1 MPLKAR
7 RFGGFVRGIMRNL
20 SNLGEGEASLEVLR
34 SATRVLSAQQSV
46 DRGGLSG
53 LLLLKAWEEY
63 KQRLVDESVKTIEQ
77 ARHFCDEADDVQMGM
92 IDNFFGV
99 VALFKGQHTE
109 AETHLMN
116 SLTRHRRS
124 AELKLVARSANNL
137 GILFHRLG
145 KFKRSVTYFEQVIRC
160 HQACGD
166 RLSLALV
173 YNNLGSLYGDMGNYL
188 KAERFFRETIR
199 IRREAKHSGLALA
212 LTNLASALYHLAKFT
227 KAREALNEAFE
238 VLPDG
243 NLPSFMESGF
253 LRYDGLLALEEGQFD
268 EAERKINRSVDAA
281 KRFGNDV
288 QVFEAT
294 VGLAVLSLSRGDL
307 ERAVEVFMNA
317 VALLD
322 VSVHRRRVGRC
333 FQEWAE
339 AVRHLEPEQAN
350 AYRSWAVALTAGGE
364 E

>member
-1 MPLKAR
+1 
-7 RFGGFVRGIMRNL
+7 
-20 SNLGEGEASLEVLR
+20 
-34 SATRVLSAQQSV
+34 
-46 DRGGLSG
+46 
-53 LLLLKAWEEY
+53 
-63 KQRLVDESVKTIEQ
+63 
-77 ARHFCDEADDVQMGM
+77 
-92 IDNFFGV
+92 
-99 VALFKGQHTE
+99 
-109 AETHLMN
+109 MN

-124 AELKLVARSANNL
+124 AELKLVARSP
-137 GILFHRLG
+137 II
-145 KFKRSVTYFEQVIRC
+145 SVFSSTVASLNVGYHFEQVIRC

-339 AVRHLEPEQAN
+339 AVRHLEPEQASVPFLGSRIN
-350 AYRSWAVALTAGGE
+350 CGRE
-364 E
+364 NE